1 MSLLGAKRGAIVRK
15 PSPPRDDSAVE
26 QTFQQKLDEIK
37 RMRMVPKADEPPPNP
52 PLPPDLVTGVGGVVP
67 QKVLTV
73 TGYKTFLKSFGDW
86 VEVVSKSGKVYFY
99 NKRTLVNQ
107 WKKPEEWLKEE
118 ERLNAPPP
126 PLPPDLPNQPPLPDD
141 KLKLKLKM
149 KTKKKVKKRVKTVDS
164 HLPLAYQKNGKRLDS
179 SSDEDEK
186 KPKLTID
193 NAFDDPDAAD
203 EEQKL
208 AKLDPQDEM
217 GHLKPE
223 PVIEEPKT
231 DTNLSDTLNPANEND
246 ETKAEEV
253 PKKDPKDCRKFD
265 PRISGPERA
274 ENLVDGCAAALAFK
288 NISSLPEATALYGE
302 NSAPQPASITG
313 NPTYFTEYNLPCC
326 LRRCKFPKE
335 QDVLHELKIN
345 KLKRRTFLPPPLLDG
360 LDPKLAHLARDAQQ
374 EQFLIEVKN
383 YNNHDRLMTSR
394 MSEVLVY
401 KIPDDVWDRYFN
413 LFQIKLFDGIFLEC
427 KPSGYTHNDELIYSR
442 TGKIC
447 GHKTFP
453 EDEARCQA
461 VLQAW
466 GKDYCLCMYA
476 NRVFKIK
483 RDDESWEDDLYE
495 CKRFLERRGF

>member
-26 QTFQQKLDEIK
+26 QTFQQKLDLIK

-149 KTKKKVKKRVKTVDS
+149 KTKKKVKKRVKTIDS

-223 PVIEEPKT
+223 PVKEEPKT
-231 DTNLSDTLNPANEND
+231 ETNPSDALYPANEIED
-246 ETKAEEV
+246 TKAEEV

-288 NISSLPEATALYGE
+288 NISSLPEAAALYGE

-335 QDVLHELKIN
+335 QVCI
-345 KLKRRTFLPPPLLDG
+345 
-360 LDPKLAHLARDAQQ
+360 
-374 EQFLIEVKN
+374 
-383 YNNHDRLMTSR
+383 
-394 MSEVLVY
+394 
-401 KIPDDVWDRYFN
+401 
-413 LFQIKLFDGIFLEC
+413 
-427 KPSGYTHNDELIYSR
+427 
-442 TGKIC
+442 
-447 GHKTFP
+447 
-453 EDEARCQA
+453 
-461 VLQAW
+461 
-466 GKDYCLCMYA
+466 
-476 NRVFKIK
+476 
-483 RDDESWEDDLYE
+483 
-495 CKRFLERRGF
+495 

>member
-1 MSLLGAKRGAIVRK
+1 MSLLGNKRGAIVRK
-15 PSPPRDDSAVE
+15 PSPPRDDSEVE
-26 QTFQQKLDEIK
+26 QTFQQKLEEIK
-37 RMRMVPKADEPPPNP
+37 RMRMVAKPEDRPSNP
-52 PLPPDLVTGVGGVVP
+52 PLPPDVVGDVVP

-107 WKKPEEWLKEE
+107 WKKPDEWAKEE

-126 PLPPDLPNQPPLPDD
+126 PLPPDLPNQPPPPDD

-149 KTKKKVKKRVKTVDS
+149 KTKKKVKKRLKNADS
-164 HLPLAYQKNGKRLDS
+164 HLPLAYQKNGKRQES

-193 NAFDDPDAAD
+193 NAFDDPDAA
-203 EEQKL
+203 EEEPKL
-208 AKLDPQDEM
+208 AKLDPQDEI
-217 GHLKPE
+217 GHIKPD
-223 PVIEEPKT
+223 PVAEEPKNSIT
-231 DTNLSDTLNPANEND
+231 VSCEDKDTASENKVD
-246 ETKAEEV
+246 EAL
-253 PKKDPKDCRKFD
+253 KKDPKDCRKFD

-274 ENLVDGCAAALAFK
+274 ENLIDGCAAALAFK

-302 NSAPQPASITG
+302 NSAPAPSNMTG
-313 NPTYFTEYNLPCC
+313 NPTFFTEYNLPCC
-326 LRRCKFPKE
+326 LKRCKFPKE
-335 QDVLHELKIN
+335 QDILHELKIN

-360 LDPKLAHLARDAQQ
+360 LDPKLSHLARDAQK

-394 MSEVLVY
+394 MQEVLVY

-413 LFQIKLFDGIFLEC
+413 LFQIEIFEGIFLEC

-466 GKDYCLCMYA
+466 GHDHCLCMYA
-476 NRVFKIK
+476 NKIFKIT
-483 RDDESWEDDLYE
+483 RDDEGWKDDLYE

>member
-1 MSLLGAKRGAIVRK
+1 LGNKKVAIVRK

-26 QTFQQKLDEIK
+26 QTFQQKLEEIK
-37 RMRMVPKADEPPPNP
+37 RMRMGVKPEDNVQNPPPSP
-52 PLPPDLVTGVGGVVP
+52 EVKTGVGGVLP

-86 VEVVSKSGKVYFY
+86 VEVVSKSGKIYYY

-107 WKKPEEWLKEE
+107 WKKPDEWLKEE

-126 PLPPDLPNQPPLPDD
+126 PLPPDMPAKPPLPDD
-141 KLKLKLKM
+141 KLKLKLKV
-149 KTKKKVKKRVKTVDS
+149 KPKKKVKKRVKNAES
-164 HLPLAYQKNGKRLDS
+164 HLPIAYQKNGKRVDS
-179 SSDEDEK
+179 SSEDEDGK
-186 KPKLTID
+186 KPKLTIE
-193 NAFDDPDAAD
+193 NAFEDPDAA
-203 EEQKL
+203 EEDQKL
-208 AKLDPQDEM
+208 VKLDPQDEI
-217 GHLKPE
+217 GHIKPD
-223 PVIEEPKT
+223 PVIEETKPDDKPN
-231 DTNLSDTLNPANEND
+231 DNLNED
-246 ETKAEEV
+246 ATGQVGEEV

-288 NISSLPEATALYGE
+288 NISTLPEANALYGE
-302 NSAPQPASITG
+302 NSLPPPANLTG

-326 LRRCKFPKE
+326 LRRCKFPKA

-345 KLKRRTFLPPPLLDG
+345 KLKRRTFLPPPLLEG
-360 LDPKLAHLARDAQQ
+360 LDPKLAHLAKDAQQ
-374 EQFLIEVKN
+374 EQFLVEVKN

-401 KIPDDVWDRYFN
+401 KIPEDVWDRYFN
-413 LFQIKLFDGIFLEC
+413 LFQIKLFDGVYLEC
-427 KPSGYTHNDELIYSR
+427 KPTGYTHNDELIYSR

-453 EDEARCQA
+453 EDEVRCQA

-476 NRVFKIK
+476 NRIFKIK

-495 CKRFLERRGF
+495 CKKFLERNGF